1 MATPNDQIGQKI
13 KAVYDA
19 ASRAKARADGLE
31 AELVFVRSQLDKV
44 RAAGQLAED
53 HLNDEDYDRQ
63 YALEELL
70 LSLSEIC
77 SMPLPSELAEVS
89 PKLAEIYQEGR
100 VS

>member
-1 MATPNDQIGQKI
+1 METADMGTFDNRWQHDKI
-13 KAVYDA
+13 TK
-19 ASRAKARADGLE
+19 LE
-31 AELVFVRSQLDKV
+31 AELVFVRSQFDKV

-77 SMPLPSELAEVS
+77 SMPLPTELAQVS
-89 PKLAEIYQEGR
+89 PALANLLKEGR